1 MTIGR
6 PRSALSGPARRPRVG
21 PPRITRRTAR
31 AAGAKHGWLRAGALL
46 AALTLAAPVLV
57 ACGNDDAGDV
67 YDPTAMGREISAA
80 VAAGLPSPKLTVL
93 ATLPHSTD
101 AWTEGLEISDGLLYE
116 GTGIVG
122 KSELRELDPKTGK
135 LLRSAPLPPGLYG
148 EGITVVGSLIWQLTW
163 KDGIALEWNRDLFN
177 AGGRVPWK
185 GEGWGLCHTS
195 EGELVASNG
204 SDQIRFIDRNGTVV
218 TDAISVTVK
227 GQPLEGLNEL
237 ECGPKSIWA
246 NVYGTYWIVEIN
258 PDSGEVVSAVDATK
272 IVPAGERGNS
282 DHVLNGIA
290 AVPGAA
296 NTFLLTGKQWPTM
309 YRVRFGDGGTE
320 AGAAAESASGTTG
333 SAGSDTTGSSKTTGG
348 SKTTGSSK
356 TTGESKSTGSSR
368 STGNST
374 STGSTGSTGSS
385 RTTGSTGTS
394 GTPSKPRT
402 TDTTGTTGGD

>member
-1 MTIGR
+1 M
-6 PRSALSGPARRPRVG
+6 SGTARRPRVS
-21 PPRITRRTAR
+21 PAR
-31 AAGAKHGWLRAGALL
+31 PGRFRLGALL
-46 AALTLAAPVLV
+46 AGLALAVPTLV
-57 ACGNDDAGDV
+57 ACGGDDEAHQ
-67 YDPTAMGREISAA
+67 YDPTAMAGEIAAA

-163 KDGIALEWNRDLFN
+163 KDGIALEWNRDLFT
-177 AGGRVPWK
+177 AGGRVPWQ
-185 GEGWGLCHTS
+185 GEGWGLCHTG

-204 SDQIRFIDRNGTVV
+204 SDQIRMIDRNGTVI
-218 TDAISVTVK
+218 TDLVSVTVK

-258 PDSGEVVSAVDATK
+258 PDSGEVVSAVDASK
-272 IVPAGERGNS
+272 MVPAAERGNA

-290 AVPGAA
+290 AVPGSA
-296 NTFLLTGKQWPTM
+296 NTFLLTGKQWSTM
-309 YRVRFGDGGTE
+309 YRVRFGEGGGGE
-320 AGAAAESASGTTG
+320 SGDAAASASATSGTDGSSTEGRTGTTG
-333 SAGSDTTGSSKTTGG
+333 GAKTTASSSGTSKTSTGTKTTG
-348 SKTTGSSK
+348 TTGG
-356 TTGESKSTGSSR
+356 TGSTGSGR
-368 STGNST
+368 T
-374 STGSTGSTGSS
+374 TGSTGSTETSRGDGSS
-385 RTTGSTGTS
+385 
-394 GTPSKPRT
+394 
-402 TDTTGTTGGD
+402 GTTGRATTGGTGTAGGP

>member
-6 PRSALSGPARRPRVG
+6 PRSPLSGTARRPFAG
-21 PPRITRRTAR
+21 PRGSRP
-31 AAGAKHGWLRAGALL
+31 GALL
-46 AALTLAAPVLV
+46 AALALITPMLV
-57 ACGNDDAGDV
+57 ACGGDDEARQ
-67 YDPTAMGREISAA
+67 YDPTAMAGEIAAA
-80 VAAGLPSPKLTVL
+80 VAAGLPSPKVTVL

-122 KSELRELDPKTGK
+122 RSELRELDPKTGK

-163 KDGIALEWNRDLFN
+163 KDGIALEWNRDLFT
-177 AGGRVPWK
+177 AGGRVPWQ
-185 GEGWGLCHTS
+185 GEGWGLCHTG

-204 SDQIRFIDRNGTVV
+204 SDQIRTIDRNGTVIV
-218 TDAISVTVK
+218 DLISVTVK

-258 PDSGEVVSAVDATK
+258 PDSGEVVSAVDASK
-272 IVPAGERGNS
+272 IVPAAERGNA

-296 NTFLLTGKQWPTM
+296 NTFLLTGKQWSTM
-309 YRVRFGDGGTE
+309 YRVRFGEGGDGESGDSAASSSASSGTDGSSTEGRTGTTGSTKTTGGTKTTGST
-320 AGAAAESASGTTG
+320 GASKTTEGARSTGTTGTTGSTGATGSSGTTG
-333 SAGSDTTGSSKTTGG
+333 STGG
-348 SKTTGSSK
+348 
-356 TTGESKSTGSSR
+356 TGSSR
-368 STGNST
+368 GD
-374 STGSTGSTGSS
+374 GSN
-385 RTTGSTGTS
+385 
-394 GTPSKPRT
+394 
-402 TDTTGTTGGD
+402 GTTGRATTGGTGTAGGA